1 MVSCTLK
8 AQSGHILERI
18 SQVMGWTSP
27 HGLSSWMDRRMEEE
41 PQAGESLTHP
51 RFAGEDPLAT
61 VALGMELGSLGA
73 SQNLCLC
80 TKDRSAAHRCARQ
93 AALAVEEG
101 EQLGSWAQW
110 SGRWRRVL
118 HLLCEHLVGSACS
131 LLLKCPGFSQ
141 AREAVLMLKA
151 EDGV

>member
-8 AQSGHILERI
+8 AQRGHILERI

-27 HGLSSWMDRRMEEE
+27 HGLSSWRDRRTEEE
-41 PQAGESLTHP
+41 PQAGGSLTHP
-51 RFAGEDPLAT
+51 RFAGEDPLAR

-73 SQNLCLC
+73 SQSLCLC
-80 TKDRSAAHRCARQ
+80 TKDRSASHRCARQ

-118 HLLCEHLVGSACS
+118 YLLCEHLVGALG
-131 LLLKCPGFSQ
+131 LLAHFS
-141 AREAVLMLKA
+141 
-151 EDGV
+151 

>member
-141 AREAVLMLKA
+141 AREAVLMLEA